1 MSKENKTKK
10 DSTLIRIENPKESF
24 WDKFI
29 KVTQVICSLL
39 TVIVSGISLF
49 IANSVVNNINE
60 QNQSQ
65 NQMQEQTQI
74 VIEPR
79 EGDIIVTVGN
89 DYKLLQLINSTD
101 ILFPSKVQEIQF
113 KYSNDEIIGKRVE
126 INNFNNDDWSKQD
139 SFSYIIN
146 SFSINPNKVI
156 NLIENIGSITVFCD
170 FYAEKNI
177 ATYINLGDKNFFFT
191 MIDNENK
198 SDFRVSNI
206 NEKSEYSYV
215 TNELNNGIEW
225 VKIRVEIEYCIN
237 GRTIH
242 DSITSDWIPTDA
254 DIS

>member
-1 MSKENKTKK
+1 MKKENETKK

-24 WDKFI
+24 WDKFL
-29 KVTQVICSLL
+29 KGTQVICSLL
-39 TVIVSGISLF
+39 TVIVSVISLF

-139 SFSYIIN
+139 SISYIIN

-170 FYAEKNI
+170 F
-177 ATYINLGDKNFFFT
+177 
-191 MIDNENK
+191 
-198 SDFRVSNI
+198 
-206 NEKSEYSYV
+206 
-215 TNELNNGIEW
+215 
-225 VKIRVEIEYCIN
+225 
-237 GRTIH
+237 
-242 DSITSDWIPTDA
+242 
-254 DIS
+254 

>member
-1 MSKENKTKK
+1 MSKENETKK
-10 DSTLIRIENPKESF
+10 DSTIIRLENPKESL
-24 WDKFI
+24 WDKII
-29 KVTQVICSLL
+29 KGSQVICSIL

-60 QNQSQ
+60 QSQSQ
-65 NQMQEQTQI
+65 DQMQEQTQI

-101 ILFPSKVQEIQF
+101 ILFPSKIQEIQY
-113 KYSNDEIIGKRVE
+113 KYSNDEIIGQRVE

-146 SFSINPNKVI
+146 NFSINPNKVI
-156 NLIENIGSITVFCD
+156 NLIENIGSITVHCD
-170 FYAEKNI
+170 FYYDKNI
-177 ATYINLGDKNFFFT
+177 ATYIDLGDKNFCFT
-191 MIDNENK
+191 MVDNENK
-198 SDFRVSNI
+198 NDFRVSNI
-206 NEKSEYSYV
+206 NKKSEYCYV

-225 VKIRVEIEYCIN
+225 VKIRVEIEYSIN
-237 GRTIH
+237 GRIIH